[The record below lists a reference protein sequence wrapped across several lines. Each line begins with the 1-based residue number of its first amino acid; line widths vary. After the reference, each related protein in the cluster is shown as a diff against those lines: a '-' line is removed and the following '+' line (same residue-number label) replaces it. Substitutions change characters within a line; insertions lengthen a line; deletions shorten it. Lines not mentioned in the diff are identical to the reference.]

1 MSALPSN
8 EYAALDGI
16 LQRHRHD
23 PTRLLQVLID
33 AQDIAGWLP
42 AASLTHIAAALKL
55 PRARVEGVA
64 GFYSF
69 LYTHP
74 VGRYR
79 VLFSDNITDRML

>member
-23 PTRLLQVLID
+23 PTRLLQILIE

-42 AASLTHIAAALKL
+42 ADTPLIKW
-55 PRARVEGVA
+55 GVA
-64 GFYSF
+64 MDKLADALGGGEWWYRM
-69 LYTHP
+69 P
-74 VGRYR
+74 AGQPGRYE
-79 VLFSDNITDRML
+79 VEVNP